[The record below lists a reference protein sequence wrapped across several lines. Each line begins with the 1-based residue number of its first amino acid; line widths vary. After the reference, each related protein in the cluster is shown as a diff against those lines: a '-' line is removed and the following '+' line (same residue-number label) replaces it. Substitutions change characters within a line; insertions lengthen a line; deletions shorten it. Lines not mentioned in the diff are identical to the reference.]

1 MKRGTGRLG
10 RDAAERRALLRSLST
25 AFFVAEKIE
34 TTEAKAK
41 VLRPVVEKLITLGKN
56 DTLSARRR
64 AASYLLDEVAV
75 EKLFTEIA
83 PRYKDRPGGYT
94 RIVKTGVRRG
104 DATPLAIIE
113 LV

>member
-41 VLRPVVEKLITLGKN
+41 VLRPVVEKLISLGKE
-56 DTLSARRR
+56 DTLSARRQ
-64 AASYLLDEVAV
+64 AASYLRDEKAV
-75 EKLFTEIA
+75 EKLFKEIA
-83 PRYKDRPGGYT
+83 PKYKERPGGYT
-94 RIVKTGVRRG
+94 RIIKTGVRRG
-104 DATPLAIIE
+104 DATPKAIIE

>member
-10 RDAAERRALLRSLST
+10 RDAAERRAMLRSLST
-25 AFFVAEKIE
+25 AFFLSEKIE

-41 VLRPVVEKLITLGKN
+41 VLRPVVEKLISLAQE
-56 DTLSARRR
+56 DTLNARRQ
-64 AASYLLDEVAV
+64 AASYLVDEKAV
-75 EKLFTEIA
+75 EKLFKEIA

-94 RIVKTGVRRG
+94 RIIKTGYRR
-104 DATPLAIIE
+104 DATPKAIIE